1 MIQSIVD
8 NSGGK
13 TTTNNRSKA
22 ILYWAATAI
31 IVLQS
36 LTGAFMDLTKNPD
49 FVNVFT
55 QLGYPLYLLTILGV
69 WRILGAIALV
79 VPKLPRLKEW
89 AYAGLIFD
97 FTGAGFSHTFIADVT
112 GSIFPFVFAGIT
124 FASWAFRP
132 TDRKL

>member
-13 TTTNNRSKA
+13 TTTKNRSKA
-22 ILYWAATAI
+22 ILYWAATTI

-97 FTGAGFSHTFIADVT
+97 FTGAGFSHAFIGDVT

-132 TDRKL
+132 TDR